1 MTAMILSQLVLSFVL
16 PLPMIALVIL
26 SSRKS
31 VMGDFVTG
39 KGTAIAGIAATVLVV
54 GLNAVLIGQMFM

>member
-1 MTAMILSQLVLSFVL
+1 MTAMILSRVVLSFVL
-16 PLPMIALVIL
+16 PLPMVALVIL

-39 KGTAIAGIAATVLVV
+39 KGTAFVAIAATVLIVL
-54 GLNAVLIGQMFM
+54 LNRVLIGQMLL

>member
-16 PLPMIALVIL
+16 PLPMVALVIL

-31 VMGDFVTG
+31 VMGEFVTG
-39 KGTAIAGIAATVLVV
+39 KRTALAALAATVLIVL
-54 GLNAVLIGQMFM
+54 LNMVLIGQMLL